1 MFLRSMFQLSVSP
14 AAFLRVKA
22 KMALPC
28 FRASLRSASL
38 ALRAAWIASKASEE
52 GNLSTLPSATGH
64 RIKPGARAL
73 VHSGQDSPFLR
84 DILAVFGK
92 WAGWTGLGRANAA
105 RTEGG
110 GVEYLEMLGG

>member
-52 GNLSTLPSATGH
+52 GNLSALPSATGH
-64 RIKPGARAL
+64 RIKPDARAQA
-73 VHSGQDSPFLR
+73 HSGQDSPFLR